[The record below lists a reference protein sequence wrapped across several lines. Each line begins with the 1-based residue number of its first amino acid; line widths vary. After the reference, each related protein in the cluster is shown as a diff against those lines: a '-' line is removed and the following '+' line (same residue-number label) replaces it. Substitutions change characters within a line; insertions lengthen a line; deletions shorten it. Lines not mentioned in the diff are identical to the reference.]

1 MTEIAVVYKHKQFVD
16 RRGYPLFVLPGRTPL
31 KAISTMLANVDPVW
45 IGASTE
51 VARNPKGGSGSITIR
66 D

>member
-1 MTEIAVVYKHKQFVD
+1 MTEIAVVCKHKQFVD
-16 RRGYPLFVLPGRTPL
+16 KRGDALFVLPFRAPL
-31 KAISTMLANVDPVW
+31 KAISTMLADVDPIW

-51 VARNPKGGSGSITIR
+51 VARNPKGSSGSITTR